1 MKAKYSILFL
11 LTILVSIGAKAQDF
25 ITVAELSKKLNDKN
39 TIIVSA
45 RSSSE
50 YKQVHIRNA
59 VSLPVSELS
68 NDTPVKGILKSP
80 EELAK
85 IFGDKGIAMDKDIVL
100 YCNKGNSAGR
110 MYWIMK
116 YMGYPNVKILDGSI
130 GAWKEGRKPVT
141 RAPKMLPKVVVK
153 PNLNPELLVAKADVI
168 KAKGQANTVV
178 VDARIPNLFAGTDPT
193 SKGHIPGAINVDSEE
208 LKDDKGILKSADEL
222 GKLYASKGV
231 TKDKEVILYCQT
243 STRAGLEFA
252 VLTSVLN
259 YPNVKVYDGAY
270 NEWSADSGLKL
281 EN

>member
-1 MKAKYSILFL
+1 MRTRNILTL
-11 LTILVSIGAKAQDF
+11 MLILAMGIWANAQDF
-25 ITVAELSKKLNDKN
+25 ISVADLSKKLNDSN

-45 RSSSE
+45 RSDSE

-68 NDTPVKGILKSP
+68 IDVPVKGILKSP

-85 IFGDKGIAMDKDIVL
+85 IFGDKGIAMDKEIVL

-110 MYWIMK
+110 MYWAMK
-116 YMGYPNVKILDGSI
+116 YLGYPNVKILDGSI
-130 GAWKEGRKPVT
+130 GAWKDARKPVT
-141 RAPKMLPKVVVK
+141 RAPKVLPKCVVK
-153 PNLNPELLVAKADVI
+153 ANLNSELLVTKADVL
-168 KAKGQANTVV
+168 KAKGNSKAVV
-178 VDARIPNLFAGTDPT
+178 VDARVPNLFVGNDPT
-193 SKGHIPGAINVDSEE
+193 SKGHIPGAINVDSEQ
-208 LKDDKGILKSADEL
+208 LKDEKGILKSADEL
-222 GKLYASKGV
+222 GKLFASNGV

-243 STRAGLEFA
+243 STRAGLEYA

-270 NEWSADSGLKL
+270 NEWSADSSLKL